1 MEDKA
6 LERIRMS
13 DVAMLEKAQE
23 RLLIYVSMYVRCGLP
38 KPIAKEVIEKAKSD
52 YEDLA
57 WEVPY
62 EEQRRSRYHYA
73 FCDYDG
79 KPSEQY
85 MKIDYEDLMMIDGL
99 ALSSVDRL
107 TVDKIKLIPTR
118 RRRAEVMK
126 WIERRRKRGIT

>member
-1 MEDKA
+1 
-6 LERIRMS
+6 MS

-38 KPIAKEVIEKAKSD
+38 KPIAKEAIEKAKRV

-57 WEVPY
+57 WDVPY
-62 EEQRRSRYHYA
+62 EEQKMSRWHYV
-73 FCDYDG
+73 FYDYDG
-79 KPSEQY
+79 RPRDQY
-85 MKIDYEDLMMIDGL
+85 MRISYEDLMMIDGL

-107 TVDKIKLIPTR
+107 TVDNIKLIPTR

-126 WIERRRKRGIT
+126 WIKRRERHGIT